1 MACAV
6 ALETL
11 VAALR
16 HWATAAPEQVAY
28 RQLGEDDQVVA
39 DLSYGQL
46 DRRAQAIAAQIAR
59 RQLPSDA
66 CALVMYPE
74 GLDFIA
80 AFMGC
85 LYAGVAAVPVPFA
98 GDLRSVQDARRLQAI
113 AADAGAAVL
122 LTTSAGDQSADLPIP
137 RLVTDTLSETDAAT
151 WEPAAGNQRSS
162 PQNVAYIQ
170 YTSGSTAAPKGIA
183 ITHSNLVA
191 SFAALNASW
200 SYEADS
206 AVLTW
211 MPHVH
216 DFGLV
221 EGLLRPLAAGIPC
234 TIMSPWVFVRR
245 PVRWLRAIGRY
256 HITHSG
262 GATFAY
268 DWCLRRIPPEQHQGL
283 DLSSWQVAHI
293 GAEPIW
299 PAIIERFTE
308 AFAAVG
314 FRKEAFCP
322 GYGLAESTLLATA
335 KPKGAPVALRDLMVG
350 SLSMRL
356 TGCGTPHGADRVLIV
371 DPETRRPCEPGQV
384 GEVWVAGPA
393 VAAGYWRKPE
403 ATQEVFQARLA
414 ESDAGP
420 FLRTGDL
427 GLLDQDELFVTGRLK
442 DMLIIRGQNLYPQ
455 DIEWA
460 LADCHPAVEG
470 HLTAAFGVAVE
481 HDEQRVDEQL
491 VIAQE
496 VDPRRGS
503 EATWEEVIAAIRRRI
518 AEQFELPLQAIVL
531 LRRGD
536 LPKTSSGKLRR
547 HACRDAYLAG
557 EWQPVASWRRPEL
570 EEPRAQDLTGAD
582 LVTRLT
588 AIWQE
593 LLHTPVGPDD
603 NFFELGGDSLT
614 ALRMTLEVEEA
625 LGCSVPNDFFGTP
638 TVNSLAVLL
647 GDSSRVLPE
656 RQTAAADSAPE
667 PSGNQ
672 TRARSLRRRFSA
684 LPQRLRLRLLGLLE
698 SPAFRLPYFE
708 GFRWLMAWCGKPWV
722 QALFYA
728 EESRLVSR
736 LAESVGTPPAQVAIE
751 TQLSLVAHSIRRRM
765 PGKKG
770 PAPGKVIPLIRE
782 PREAG
787 LRQPLESADW
797 LQYYVLHGADHLDA
811 ALQQNR
817 GIIFVGPHTP
827 TRFAVR
833 HFLQRRFETHQM
845 VGYPAYHSTWQD
857 LLADQGLS
865 YAEGKKAA
873 RSAVAIAAA
882 RTLFQGGVVAMAGD
896 EEDAQTGQPAL
907 IGDRLHHLVTG
918 FAELAVSTG
927 AAIVPFYTQFLQDG
941 RIQISFLPSLLWD
954 RDGDREMQVRAI
966 MAQYG
971 AAQTQLWRQAPGALL
986 HDTVLRH
993 LDCPLALKSLLI
1005 SDRIEA

>member
-1 MACAV
+1 MACVV
-6 ALETL
+6 AAETL

-16 HWATAAPEQVAY
+16 RWAAAAPERVAY
-28 RQLGEDDQVVA
+28 RQLGEADQVVA
-39 DLSYGQL
+39 DLSYGRL
-46 DRRAQAIAAQIAR
+46 DRQAQAIAAQLAR
-59 RQLPSDA
+59 RQLPADA
-66 CALVMYPE
+66 CVLVMFPE

-85 LYAGVAAVPVPFA
+85 LYAGVPAVPVPFA

-122 LTTSAGDQSADLPIP
+122 LTTGAGDQSTGFPIP
-137 RLVTDTLSETDAAT
+137 RLVTDTLSETEAAT
-151 WEPAAGNQRSS
+151 WEPAVI

-183 ITHSNLVA
+183 ITHSNLAA
-191 SFAALNASW
+191 SLLALNAAW
-200 SYEADS
+200 SYEAGS

-221 EGLLRPLAAGIPC
+221 EGLLRPLAAGVPC
-234 TIMSPWVFVRR
+234 TIMSPWAFVRR

-268 DWCLRRIPPEQHQGL
+268 DWCLRRTTPEQHQGL

-299 PAIIERFTE
+299 PAIIERFT
-308 AFAAVG
+308 ATFAPFG
-314 FRKEAFCP
+314 FRGEAFCP

-335 KPKGAPVALRDLMVG
+335 KPKGTPVTLRDLPVG
-350 SLSMRL
+350 GLSMRL
-356 TGCGTPHGADRVLIV
+356 TGCGYSHGADRVVIV
-371 DPETRRPCEPGQV
+371 DPETHRLCEPGQV
-384 GEVWVAGPA
+384 GEVWVAGPT
-393 VAAGYWRKPE
+393 VAAGYWRQPE
-403 ATQEVFQARLA
+403 ATQETFQARLA
-414 ESDAGP
+414 ESDEEP
-420 FLRTGDL
+420 FLATGDL
-427 GLLDQDELFVTGRLK
+427 GLLDRGELFITGRLK
-442 DMLIIRGQNLYPQ
+442 DMLIVRGQNLYPQ

-460 LADCHPAVEG
+460 VADCHPAIEG
-470 HLTAAFGVAVE
+470 HLTAAFGVPVE
-481 HDEQRVDEQL
+481 NDEQL

-536 LPKTSSGKLRR
+536 LPKTSSGKLQR
-547 HACRDAYLAG
+547 HACRAAYLAG
-557 EWQPVASWRRPEL
+557 AWQPVASWRRPEL
-570 EEPRAQDLTGAD
+570 EEPSAQDLTGAD
-582 LVTRLT
+582 LVTRLI

-625 LGCSVPNDFFGTP
+625 LGCSVPTDFFSTP
-638 TVNSLAVLL
+638 TVSYLAHLL
-647 GDSSRVLPE
+647 GDTSRLMPE
-656 RQTAAADSAPE
+656 HQTAAADSAPE

-672 TRARSLRRRFSA
+672 THARSWRRRFSA

-698 SPAFRLPYFE
+698 APAFRLPYFE
-708 GFRWLMAWCGKPWV
+708 GFRWLMAWCGKSWV
-722 QALFYA
+722 QALFYS
-728 EESRLVSR
+728 EDSRLVSR
-736 LAESVGTPPAQVAIE
+736 LAESVGTPPAQVAVE

-782 PREAG
+782 SREAAMQ
-787 LRQPLESADW
+787 QPLESEGWFRYFELCDT
-797 LQYYVLHGADHLDA
+797 DHLDT
-811 ALQQNR
+811 ALQQNC

-882 RTLFQGGVVAMAGD
+882 RALVQGGVVAMAGD
-896 EEDAQTGQPAL
+896 EEDAQAGQAAL

-941 RIQISFLPSLLWD
+941 RIQIRFLPSLSWN
-954 RDGDREMQVRAI
+954 RDGDRETQVRAI

-986 HDTVLRH
+986 HNTVLRH
-993 LDCPLALKSLLI
+993 LDCPLAPKSLLI
-1005 SDRIEA
+1005 PDRIEA

>member
-1 MACAV
+1 MAP
-6 ALETL
+6 ETL

-16 HWATAAPEQVAY
+16 RWAATAPERVAY

-46 DRRAQAIAAQIAR
+46 DRQAQAIAAQLAR

-66 CALVMYPE
+66 CVLVMIPE
-74 GLDFIA
+74 GLDFIT

-85 LYAGVAAVPVPFA
+85 LYAGVTAVPVPFA

-113 AADAGAAVL
+113 VADAGASAL
-122 LTTSAGDQSADLPIP
+122 LTTGAGAQSTDLPIP
-137 RLVTDTLSETDAAT
+137 CLVMELLSETDAAT
-151 WEPAAGNQRSS
+151 WEPAVI

-183 ITHSNLVA
+183 ITHSNLAA
-191 SFAALNASW
+191 SLLALNAAW
-200 SYEADS
+200 GYEADS

-221 EGLLRPLAAGIPC
+221 EGLLRPLAAGVPC
-234 TIMSPWVFVRR
+234 TILSPWAFVRR

-256 HITHSG
+256 CITHSG

-268 DWCLRRIPPEQHQGL
+268 DWCLRRTTPEQTQGL

-299 PAIIERFTE
+299 PAIIERFTD

-314 FRKEAFCP
+314 FRGEAFCP

-335 KPKGAPVALRDLMVG
+335 KPKGAPVTLRDLTVG

-356 TGCGTPHGADRVLIV
+356 TGCGRPHGADRVVIV
-371 DPETRRPCEPGQV
+371 DPETHRPCEPGQV
-384 GEVWVAGPA
+384 GEVWVAGPT
-393 VAAGYWRKPE
+393 VAAGYWRQPE
-403 ATQEVFQARLA
+403 ATQETFHARLA
-414 ESDAGP
+414 ESDEGP
-420 FLRTGDL
+420 FLATGDL
-427 GLLDQDELFVTGRLK
+427 GLLDQGELFITGRLK
-442 DMLIIRGQNLYPQ
+442 DMFIVRGQNIYPQ

-460 LADCHPAVEG
+460 LADCHPAIEG
-470 HLTAAFGVAVE
+470 HLTAAFGALVE
-481 HDEQRVDEQL
+481 NDEQV

-496 VDPRRGS
+496 VDPRRWS

-518 AEQFELPLQAIVL
+518 AEQFELPLQAVVL

-536 LPKTSSGKLRR
+536 LPKTSSGKLQR
-547 HACRDAYLAG
+547 HACREAYLAG
-557 EWQPVASWRRPEL
+557 AWQPVASWRRPEL

-582 LVTRLT
+582 LVTRLC

-614 ALRMTLEVEEA
+614 ALHMTLEVEEM
-625 LGCSVPNDFFGTP
+625 LGRSVPNDFFSTP
-638 TVNSLAVLL
+638 TVHYLAHLL
-647 GDSSRVLPE
+647 GDTSWRLPE

-667 PSGNQ
+667 PAGNQ
-672 TRARSLRRRFSA
+672 ARARSGRRRLSA

-698 SPAFRLPYFE
+698 APAFRLPYFE

-722 QALFYA
+722 QALFYSK
-728 EESRLVSR
+728 ERRLVLR
-736 LAESVGTPPAQVAIE
+736 LAESVGTPPEQGAIE

-765 PGKKG
+765 PGKREA
-770 PAPGKVIPLIRE
+770 APREIIPLISE

-787 LRQPLESADW
+787 LRQPLESEGW
-797 LQYYVLHGADHLDA
+797 LRYFDLRDTGHLDA
-811 ALQQNR
+811 ALQQDR

-833 HFLQRRFETHQM
+833 HFLQRRFEAHQM

-857 LLADQGLS
+857 LLADQGVS
-865 YAEGKKAA
+865 YVEGKKAA

-882 RTLFQGGVVAMAGD
+882 RTLVQGGVVAMAGD
-896 EEDAQTGQPAL
+896 EEDVQVGQPVL
-907 IGDRLHHLVTG
+907 IGDRLHHLVSG

-941 RIQISFLPSLLWD
+941 RIRIRFLPPLSWD
-954 RDGDREMQVRAI
+954 RDGDRETQVGAI

-986 HDTVLRH
+986 HDTALRH
-993 LDCPLALKSLLI
+993 LDCPLAPKSLLI
-1005 SDRIEA
+1005 REWAEA